1 MENTVVQDG
10 CRALL
15 AATEPWIKTVST
27 IEFKGLEKSV
37 FLRAVLTAIVVKQF
51 ELVTVI
57 LEQSETERGFAS
69 VPLLRSMCEELM
81 WIRFLASLDSED
93 AADMIVEMAN
103 VGLDETYKA
112 QEGYV
117 VPNLVFPPAWVAGTK
132 LAAEAARVALRSK
145 FKKLGFS
152 LRSNQYLPKLF
163 QIAKRVDMEAQY
175 KLLYHATSRAV
186 HFSVPE
192 LLRRVWG
199 RPGEFHVSSDHWER
213 YWSKFS
219 LYWGSWLYSLTF
231 IEIAI
236 HLGARDLPTHYVDEL
251 SAAMEL
257 VKSDG
262 AMPIITPEE
271 VFWPEPSH

>member
-152 LRSNQYLPKLF
+152 LRSNQYLPSCFKS
-163 QIAKRVDMEAQY
+163 Q
-175 KLLYHATSRAV
+175 S
-186 HFSVPE
+186 
-192 LLRRVWG
+192 
-199 RPGEFHVSSDHWER
+199 
-213 YWSKFS
+213 
-219 LYWGSWLYSLTF
+219 GSIW
-231 IEIAI
+231 
-236 HLGARDLPTHYVDEL
+236 RL
-251 SAAMEL
+251 STNFC
-257 VKSDG
+257 
-262 AMPIITPEE
+262 ITPPLGQFTSACPNFSGGFGEDQE
-271 VFWPEPSH
+271 SFMFHLITGNAIGLSFPCTGDHGFTA